1 MLIKVE
7 RNNLSEVLKK
17 AVAVL
22 NDGGIVA
29 YPTETFYGLGVK
41 FDNEAALRRLY
52 ELKKRPEKNRCP

>member
-29 YPTETFYGLGVK
+29 YLIIPLSAMVLKMLFYISCRK
-41 FDNEAALRRLY
+41 F
-52 ELKKRPEKNRCP
+52 